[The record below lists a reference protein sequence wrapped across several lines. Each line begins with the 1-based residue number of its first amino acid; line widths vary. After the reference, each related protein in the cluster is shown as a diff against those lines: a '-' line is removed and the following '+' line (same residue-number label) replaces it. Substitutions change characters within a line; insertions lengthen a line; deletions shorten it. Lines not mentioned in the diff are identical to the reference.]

1 MQNINKNLALQELQ
15 QLLVSNFSRTLDYMS
30 NDFNTQQQRMIEIF
44 KSRIFLEEIVEETIS
59 FNKKI
64 NWDFSLKNLQ
74 IVTNV
79 EELIEVF
86 KLRSD
91 VYRSINYQKEFP
103 DMIDGLNFDIY
114 DKKSAII
121 FYQNNKK
128 ITGTTRLIFDSE
140 NKLPTDKIFNFDDI
154 RKQYNKIGELSRLI
168 VKHEQKG
175 LNLEFKYLMK
185 GVYLLFIQNDIDIT
199 FLGIKK
205 EHYKLYERFGGN
217 QIIKELDNYGNLDLD
232 ALILSWNPVEVSDF
246 FKRTFLK

>member
-1 MQNINKNLALQELQ
+1 MQNINKNQALQELQ

-91 VYRSINYQKEFP
+91 VYRNINYQKEFP
-103 DMIDGLNFDIY
+103 DTIEGLNFDIY

-121 FYQNNKK
+121 FYQNDKN

-140 NKLPTDKIFNFDDI
+140 NKLPTDKIYSFDD
-154 RKQYNKIGELSRLI
+154 R
-168 VKHEQKG
+168 V
-175 LNLEFKYLMK
+175 
-185 GVYLLFIQNDIDIT
+185 
-199 FLGIKK
+199 
-205 EHYKLYERFGGN
+205 
-217 QIIKELDNYGNLDLD
+217 
-232 ALILSWNPVEVSDF
+232 
-246 FKRTFLK
+246 